1 MTKSDWIKSLLTAV
15 AIVAIG
21 WMMVC
26 ICAIAEAAR

>member
-1 MTKSDWIKSLLTAV
+1 MTTKDWLTSLATAV